1 MNVLLHICCAPCTVY
16 PLDALKGEDARVLG
30 FFFNPNIHPYQEYQ
44 RRLETVHHLADQVGL
59 EVVYRD
65 EYDVVSFLREI
76 VFRESH
82 RCRYCYHLRLEAAAQ
97 LAKKN
102 RMDAF
107 TTTLLYS
114 KRQTHD
120 LIRQLG
126 EEAGERLGIP
136 FLYRDFR
143 EGWAEGIQRAKALG
157 LYRQKYCGCIY
168 SEQERFRKWPRS
180 PQEP

>member
-16 PLDALKGEDARVLG
+16 PLEALKGEDAQVVG
-30 FFFNPNIHPYQEYQ
+30 FFFNPNIHPFQEYQ
-44 RRLETVHHLADQVGL
+44 RRLETVHHFADQVGL
-59 EVVYRD
+59 EVCYRD
-65 EYDVVSFLREI
+65 EYDVVGFLREI

-82 RCRYCYHLRLEAAAQ
+82 RCRYCYYLRLEAAAQ
-97 LAKKN
+97 LAKKS
-102 RMDAF
+102 RLDAF

-114 KRQTHD
+114 RWQKHD

-126 EEAGERLGIP
+126 EEVAERLGIP

-143 EGWAEGIQRAKALG
+143 QGWAEGIRRAKALG

-168 SEQERFRKWPRS
+168 SEQERFCRRLS
-180 PQEP
+180 PHQAP